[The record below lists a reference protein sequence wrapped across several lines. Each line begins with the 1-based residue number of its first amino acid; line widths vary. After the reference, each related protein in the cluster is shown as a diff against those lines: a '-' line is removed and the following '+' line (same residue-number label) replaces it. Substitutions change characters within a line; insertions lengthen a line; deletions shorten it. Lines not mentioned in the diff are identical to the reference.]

1 MSLVAGA
8 KVCFDGI
15 ICSYLQ
21 MLPWSYALLQLNIFS
36 ACMHKTNI
44 SLSASLLLVHKNMA
58 ELRIELGEGFTV
70 FGSVCKF

>member
-1 MSLVAGA
+1 
-8 KVCFDGI
+8 
-15 ICSYLQ
+15 
-21 MLPWSYALLQLNIFS
+21 
-36 ACMHKTNI
+36 MHKTNI